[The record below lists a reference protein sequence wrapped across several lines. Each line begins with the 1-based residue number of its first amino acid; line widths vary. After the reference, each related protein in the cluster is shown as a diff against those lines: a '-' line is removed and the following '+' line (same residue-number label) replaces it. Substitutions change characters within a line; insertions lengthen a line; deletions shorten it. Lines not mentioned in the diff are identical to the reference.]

1 VLPTTGERERE
12 RKEKASRALFFAWW
26 FRAAPPRPAS
36 QPARTHD
43 QQHDLDGAGEGSIA
57 SLSIVACLTHTY
69 PGG

>member
-1 VLPTTGERERE
+1 MLSSLLGGFVL
-12 RKEKASRALFFAWW
+12 LLLDQ
-26 FRAAPPRPAS
+26 PAS

-57 SLSIVACLTHTY
+57 SLSLVACLTHTY